1 MTSERSEAYGRAMKA
16 LADLGPSKFHPFQQ
30 EVIRDA
36 ADGLLF
42 CEDLA
47 EDSVA
52 NDALERFYA
61 LAAHLIENDVL
72 TPDTVERLVADVV
85 GCGPAPAGLAVPVA

>member
-1 MTSERSEAYGRAMKA
+1 MNSERSEAYGRAMKS

-36 ADGLLF
+36 ADALLF
-42 CEDLA
+42 CEELA
-47 EDSVA
+47 SDSSA
-52 NDALERFYA
+52 DEALERFYA

-85 GCGPAPAGLAVPVA
+85 GCGPVPAGLAMPVA

>member
-36 ADGLLF
+36 ADSLLF
-42 CEDLA
+42 CEDLEQDTA
-47 EDSVA
+47 A

-61 LAAHLIENDVL
+61 LAAHLIANDVL
-72 TPDTVERLVADVV
+72 VPDTVEQLVADVV
-85 GCGPAPAGLAVPVA
+85 ACGPVSARIAVPVA

>member
-1 MTSERSEAYGRAMKA
+1 MTSERSEAYGRAMRS

-47 EDSVA
+47 EDTAA

-85 GCGPAPAGLAVPVA
+85 GCGPTPVGLAVPVA